1 MILREDS
8 VLLKKSFGFDDVAE
22 KEISDFS
29 SFLPKQDCEFSNS
42 AGILLENV
50 YSRITGDA
58 GT

>member
-8 VLLKKSFGFDDVAE
+8 VLLKKALASSFDDVAE

-29 SFLPKQDCEFSNS
+29 SFLPKQDREFSNS

-50 YSRITGDA
+50 
-58 GT
+58 